1 LTIVIDA
8 SVALSWMF
16 SDEQSDLA
24 QAIMVEVAERGAVVP
39 SLWPLEVGNVLLMG
53 VRRGRLTASQR
64 DASLSD
70 LSELDIEIDDQTSA
84 RAWAVALPL
93 AERFALTL
101 YDAAYLELAQRRDM
115 PLATL
120 DRQLGAAAE
129 QLGLIRL

>member
-1 LTIVIDA
+1 MTIVIDA